1 MTIIRTDVIGPQGEM
16 RMQLVVRRGTY
27 FVQAKHSYMP
37 DLIGFRRINCEDY
50 GQAERPYFRSVEAST
65 AELVAAGGLSS

>member
-16 RMQLVVRRGTY
+16 QMQPVVRRGTY

-37 DLIGFRRINCEDY
+37 DLIGFRRINCENY
-50 GQAERPYFRSVEAST
+50 GQAERSYFRSVEAST
-65 AELVAAGGLSS
+65 AELEAARA